1 MGDIKWKVETDQEY
15 EFEKYFEWPIQSLG
29 DNSIYK
35 RVADNEGGCEGMGD
49 PPPPQVTYSFFGGG
63 GGILFVVTYI
73 TMSLHKLKICR
84 PTAI

>member
-49 PPPPQVTYSFFGGG
+49 PPPPQSNIFFFFGGG
-63 GGILFVVTYI
+63 VAFYL
-73 TMSLHKLKICR
+73 
-84 PTAI
+84 

>member
-49 PPPPQVTYSFFGGG
+49 PPPPP
-63 GGILFVVTYI
+63 
-73 TMSLHKLKICR
+73 K
-84 PTAI
+84 

>member
-49 PPPPQVTYSFFGGG
+49 PPPPQVTYSFFFWGGG
-63 GGILFVVTYI
+63 WHF
-73 TMSLHKLKICR
+73 ICSNLYNYES
-84 PTAI
+84 T

>member
-49 PPPPQVTYSFFGGG
+49 PPPPSNIFFWGGG

>member
-35 RVADNEGGCEGMGD
+35 RVADNEGGCEGMAD
-49 PPPPQVTYSFFGGG
+49 HF
-63 GGILFVVTYI
+63 
-73 TMSLHKLKICR
+73 ICSNL
-84 PTAI
+84 

>member
-35 RVADNEGGCEGMGD
+35 RVADNKGGCEGMGD
-49 PPPPQVTYSFFGGG
+49 PF
-63 GGILFVVTYI
+63 
-73 TMSLHKLKICR
+73 ICSNL
-84 PTAI
+84 